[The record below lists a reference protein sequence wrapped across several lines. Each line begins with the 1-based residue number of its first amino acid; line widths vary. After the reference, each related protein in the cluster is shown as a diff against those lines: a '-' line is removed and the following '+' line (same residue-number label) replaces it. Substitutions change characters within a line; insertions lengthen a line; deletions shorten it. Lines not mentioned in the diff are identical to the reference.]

1 MSFGYIYKQIIFSCA
16 TIMSSGVSQD
26 NVSSEFNQLCVR
38 TFDEIRAVFDSET
51 ASLDGKPLFS
61 GRGLYVRYEYDL
73 EKFKPYM
80 QKFAHPPFTGNAGY
94 RVLKIVLLEMN
105 AFSNEGL
112 ESYPALHAESESNLI
127 SEILGR
133 TLREKQLNGILRY
146 FLEFLSLHHRRLL
159 RDVLN
164 YRGFIRFFPHGTA
177 FHVPSCVRAH
187 LVYTMVYKMG
197 SPVLLQSVVK
207 LDGDFNGRLSVD
219 NCEIYGKC
227 LFDNCENIWKITYLT
242 HVFGNSVMLAGGG
255 ILHQYV
261 ETLCALERPFRD
273 IYAVDTITTLL
284 DMCPEALQQP
294 TSETI
299 VLMLVRTG
307 AFPSTTTSQPQINAM
322 LAKLCA
328 HLQMYQLT
336 HTRDKHD
343 HTIEYYAIE
352 HQLVPILQQIRAEKM
367 RWCVLSQLSQ
377 KNENLPCPM
386 HSLDENS
393 LRMIYTYL

>member
-1 MSFGYIYKQIIFSCA
+1 
-16 TIMSSGVSQD
+16 MSSGVSQN
-26 NVSSEFNQLCVR
+26 NVSGEFNQLCVK

-61 GRGLYVRYEYDL
+61 GRGPYVHYKYDL
-73 EKFKPYM
+73 EKFKASM
-80 QKFAHPPFTGNAGY
+80 QKFAHPPFSGDAGY

-105 AFSNEGL
+105 VFANMNSKSN
-112 ESYPALHAESESNLI
+112 PPFCAESESNLV

-133 TLREKQLNGILRY
+133 TLREKNLNGILRY
-146 FLEFLSLHHRRLL
+146 FLEFLSLHHRQLL

-164 YRGFIRFFPHGTA
+164 YRGFIRFFPRGIA
-177 FHVPSCVRAH
+177 SFIPSCVRAH
-187 LVYTMVYKMG
+187 LVYTMVYEMG
-197 SPVLLQSVVK
+197 SPALLQSVVK

-219 NCEIYGKC
+219 NCETYGKC

-242 HVFGNSVMLAGGG
+242 YVFGNSVLLAGGG

-261 ETLCALERPFRD
+261 ESLCDLERPFKEL
-273 IYAVDTITTLL
+273 YAVDTITTLL

-336 HTRDKHD
+336 HTRDLRGN
-343 HTIEYYAIE
+343 TIEYYAIE
-352 HQLVPILQQIRAEKM
+352 HQLVPILEQIRAEKM
-367 RWCVLSQLSQ
+367 LCCALSQLSHT
-377 KNENLPCPM
+377 NANSPCPM

-393 LRMIYTYL
+393 LRMIYKYL